1 MRMRQPTTGLR
12 DARLGP
18 SPARVVGNGLGEPAV
33 SGRDP
38 QLGHIFRNMR
48 AAMRLSRE
56 ALARRLATTPGT
68 VEDFETGTISN
79 LPHWRETTRIVR
91 GYCETLRLD
100 PDPILW
106 RIQNHLRAG
115 GQADSPTR
123 AADVRP
129 PSPPPAVLRKGH
141 ARSEGDWGRSA
152 RRKGRR
158 VLRLFAVSTPLALAA
173 AAVYFANTAPAPVYR
188 AIAQLPAPLSATAR
202 AGLDQ
207 LLLISAPR
215 RDGLRWIDVGDP
227 KLRKVDKLQTSK
239 L

>member
-1 MRMRQPTTGLR
+1 LH
-12 DARLGP
+12 DARPSGSAPTRVAGP
-18 SPARVVGNGLGEPAV
+18 EPA
-33 SGRDP
+33 SAGRDP

-68 VEDFETGTISN
+68 IDDFETGTIAN

-91 GYCETLRLD
+91 TYCETLRLD
-100 PDPILW
+100 PQPILW
-106 RIQNHLRAG
+106 RIQNHLRTAG
-115 GQADSPTR
+115 GEPQAPPVRDP
-123 AADVRP
+123 RP
-129 PSPPPAVLRKGH
+129 PAPPPALLRKDQ
-141 ARSEGDWGRSA
+141 ARSDPDASPSW
-152 RRKGRR
+152 RRRGRR
-158 VLRLFAVSTPLALAA
+158 ARRLFAVGTPLALLAA
-173 AAVYFANTAPAPVYR
+173 GVYLVQAAPVPVYR
-188 AIAQLPAPLSATAR
+188 AIAQLPAPLDGVAR